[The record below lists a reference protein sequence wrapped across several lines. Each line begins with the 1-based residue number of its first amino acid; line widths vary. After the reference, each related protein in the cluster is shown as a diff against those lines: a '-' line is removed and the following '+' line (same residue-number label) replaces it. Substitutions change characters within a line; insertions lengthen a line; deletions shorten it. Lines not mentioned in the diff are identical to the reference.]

1 MSMDDYL
8 AALKLIEDSGEGDFE
23 GNKSDS
29 LIDLAEKALGLKFPP
44 TYKRFLKDLGCG
56 DVGGE
61 EFYGVIN
68 DEFNNSSVPNGIWLT
83 LNERNNISLQKKLI
97 VIYATG
103 DGTYY
108 AIDTSRIDNDGECPV
123 VSLSVNGEIIENIAP
138 NFGKFFLD
146 TVSQVI

>member
-1 MSMDDYL
+1 
-8 AALKLIEDSGEGDFE
+8 
-23 GNKSDS
+23 
-29 LIDLAEKALGLKFPP
+29 
-44 TYKRFLKDLGCG
+44 LGCG

-61 EFYGVIN
+61 EFYGII
-68 DEFNNSSVPNGIWLT
+68 DDKFNNSSVPNGIWLT
-83 LNERNNISLQKKLI
+83 LNERDNISLEKELI

-108 AIDTSRIDNDGECPV
+108 AIDTSRIDNDSECPV
-123 VSLSVNGEIIENIAP
+123 VSLSVNGEIVADIAP